1 MSAVVQCL
9 VSDTALAFECGAVSP
24 SVSDTAF
31 ALDVKGKS
39 GVRHRRA
46 SKPGSSQRAVS
57 DTRRVVLVGVGNGYR
72 GDDGAGLAVAE
83 LVRGRAPAGVEVV
96 TCEQEASRVIDAIE
110 GRDAAVL
117 VDASSSGA
125 PAGTIHRF
133 DASTEPVPARAFRSS
148 THAFGVGEAVELA
161 RALGKLPGSVVV
173 YGLEGEDFAAGEGL
187 SAAVAAAVE
196 PAAEAVLK
204 ELCTSA
210 R

>member
-1 MSAVVQCL
+1 MS
-9 VSDTALAFECGAVSP
+9 G
-24 SVSDTAF
+24 
-31 ALDVKGKS
+31 
-39 GVRHRRA
+39 
-46 SKPGSSQRAVS
+46 
-57 DTRRVVLVGVGNGYR
+57 VVLVGVGNSYR

-83 LVRGRAPAGVEVV
+83 VVRGRAPAGVEVV

-125 PAGTIHRF
+125 APGTIHRF

-161 RALGKLPGSVVV
+161 RALGKLPATVVV
-173 YGLEGEDFAAGEGL
+173 YGLEGETFAAGEGL
-187 SAAVAAAVE
+187 SAPVAAAVE
-196 PAAEAVLK
+196 PAAEAVLE

-210 R
+210 P